1 MELKVERDV
10 QQSCK
15 AHHRRGY
22 QLASME
28 VLNTVQMGQ
37 SMVKG

>member
-1 MELKVERDV
+1 MELKVECDD

-22 QLASME
+22 QIAFME

-37 SMVKG
+37 SMVNG